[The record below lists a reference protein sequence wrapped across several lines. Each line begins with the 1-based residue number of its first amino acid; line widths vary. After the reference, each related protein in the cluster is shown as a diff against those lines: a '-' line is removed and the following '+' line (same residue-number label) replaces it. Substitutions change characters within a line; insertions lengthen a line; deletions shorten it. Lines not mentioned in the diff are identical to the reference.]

1 MFISG
6 IGSGYWILEC
16 AKLWRVCAR
25 PYLRRLNK
33 LTFMLAFFQNCEFV
47 GKRDLNYI

>member
-33 LTFMLAFFQNCEFV
+33 LTLYAGVLSELRV
-47 GKRDLNYI
+47 RR